1 MREERWSGGRRLQ
14 EKGEGLSGYSGFRFR
29 FFFFVFLFFL
39 LKLPP
44 SPCVSCGPIFIGKM
58 LFGPQNRSLNFS
70 FFVNFD
76 FSCIF

>member
-1 MREERWSGGRRLQ
+1 MGIVDL
-14 EKGEGLSGYSGFRFR
+14 GLGF
-29 FFFFVFLFFL
+29 FFCFFVFSF
-39 LKLPP
+39 KIAP